1 MSQLPSRAPAVS
13 IVMASFNKARY
24 LEAALASAVEQG
36 EAAEVVVVDDAST
49 DGSREII
56 DEHASRSGRVR
67 ATHLPRNR
75 GGAHCRNVGI
85 RQARGDFVMFL
96 DADDVLAT
104 GCIIRRLAVAHGNPD
119 HDAWVFPMSTFIDMP
134 DQEVDR
140 WVPRAGDHLK
150 HFLQHRLDWSIMQPL
165 WRRRFLEGLG
175 GFDESFVRLQ
185 DPELHVRALL
195 SGARILCAPD
205 HGVDCHY
212 RIDRQR
218 HDQDASPLARRH
230 VEGAVHFY
238 KRFFP
243 DIPSALRPCL
253 SGTLLASLAAVDNWR
268 RTGQLDDAR
277 ATNLS
282 EEIVAACGLRS
293 HRAILRGYVRFARLT
308 PRRLPGLRWLCQ
320 QALR

>member
-1 MSQLPSRAPAVS
+1 MEPTPSRAPAVS

-24 LEAALASAVEQG
+24 LGAALVSAVEQG
-36 EAAEVVVVDDAST
+36 ESTEVIVVDDAST
-49 DGSREII
+49 DDSRGVI
-56 DEHASRSGRVR
+56 DAFASRSARVR
-67 ATHLPRNR
+67 PTLLPQNR
-75 GGAHCRNVGI
+75 GGAHCRNVGL
-85 RQARGDFVMFL
+85 RQARGDFVIFL
-96 DADDVLAT
+96 DADDLLAPRCIT
-104 GCIIRRLAVAHGNPD
+104 GRLAVAQDHPD
-119 HDAWVFPMSTFIDMP
+119 HDAWIFPMSTFFDTP
-134 DQEVDR
+134 EQDVGR
-140 WVPRAGDHLK
+140 WIPRAGDHLK

-165 WRRRFLEGLG
+165 WRREVLERLG

-238 KRFFP
+238 RRFFP
-243 DIPSALRPCL
+243 EIPPALRPCL

-277 ATNLS
+277 AADLS
-282 EEIVAACGLRS
+282 EEIVAACVLRS
-293 HRAILRGYVRFARLT
+293 HRAILRSYVRVARLT